1 MELLHVYSLEE
12 ARALLSE
19 RAAAAPF
26 GVERL
31 GLAEAAGRVL
41 AEDVTAAADIPA
53 FARSTVDGY
62 ALRSADTHGCTE
74 SIPAF
79 LDILEEIQIGRP
91 AAHRVTPGTCAYVPT
106 GGMLPEGADAV
117 VMVEYCENLDER
129 TVSVGAPAAAGENVI
144 RAGEDIQAGRPLL
157 PRGTR
162 LGAAQI
168 GALAAAGAA
177 EVSVIKPPRVW
188 VLSTGDE
195 LARPGQPLKPGQVY
209 DINTRAVA
217 AAAEKLGFAVTCT
230 RALPD
235 SYEEIRGA
243 VREGMANADIVIL
256 SGGSSKGKK
265 DMTGQI
271 LDELASPGV
280 FVHGLAVKP
289 GKPTILAWDKPS
301 RTILAGLP
309 GHPAAALMVF
319 QQIFGWYWRQRA
331 GERERPAAYA
341 ALETNLPG
349 AGGKTTFY
357 LVELLEGPE
366 GLAARPILG
375 KSGLI
380 TPMAVADG
388 YIRIDR
394 NREGLRQG
402 TAVAVYPLS

>member
-12 ARALLSE
+12 ARALLLE
-19 RAAAAPF
+19 CTAAAPF
-26 GVERL
+26 GTEII
-31 GLAEAAGRVL
+31 GLPEAAGRVL
-41 AEDVTAAADIPA
+41 AEDITAAENIPA

-62 ALRSADTHGCTE
+62 AVRSADTHGCTE
-74 SIPAF
+74 SIPVF
-79 LDILEEIQIGRP
+79 LDILEEIQIGR
-91 AAHRVTPGTCAYVPT
+91 AAARRVTPGACAYVPT

-117 VMVEYCENLDER
+117 VMVEYCENLDEG
-129 TVSVGAPAAAGENVI
+129 TVAVGSPAAAGQNVI
-144 RAGEDIQAGRPLL
+144 QAGEDIRAGRPLL

-162 LGAAQI
+162 LGGAQI
-168 GALAAAGAA
+168 GALAAAGVA
-177 EVSVIKPPRVW
+177 EASVVKPPTVW

-195 LARPGQPLKPGQVY
+195 LVRPGRPLKPGQVY
-209 DINTRAVA
+209 DINTFALA
-217 AAAEKLGFAVTCT
+217 AAAEKLGFAVTHT

-235 SYEEIRGA
+235 SYREIHGA
-243 VREGMANADIVIL
+243 VREGMAKADIVIL

-265 DMTGQI
+265 DMTGRI

-289 GKPTILAWDKPS
+289 GKPTILAWDEPS

-319 QQIFGWYWRQRA
+319 QQIFGWYWRQRT
-331 GERERPAAYA
+331 GERERPAAHA

-349 AGGKTTFY
+349 AGGKTTFC
-357 LVELLEGPE
+357 LVELLEGAE
-366 GLAARPILG
+366 GLVARPILG

-388 YIRIDR
+388 YIRIER
-394 NREGLRQG
+394 NCEGLRQG
-402 TAVAVYPLS
+402 ATVAVYPLS

>member
-1 MELLHVYSLEE
+1 MELLHVYSLEG
-12 ARALLSE
+12 ARELLLE
-19 RAAAAPF
+19 HTAAAPF
-26 GVERL
+26 GTERL

-62 ALRSADTHGCTE
+62 AVRSDDTHGCTE

-91 AAHRVTPGTCAYVPT
+91 AACRVTPGACAYVPT

-117 VMVEYCENLDER
+117 VMAEFCENLDER
-129 TVSVGAPAAAGENVI
+129 TVAVGSPAAAGENVI
-144 RAGEDIQAGRPLL
+144 QAGEDIRADQPLL
-157 PRGTR
+157 SRGTR
-162 LGAAQI
+162 LGAARI
-168 GALAAAGAA
+168 GALSAAGVA
-177 EVSVIKPPRVW
+177 EVSVAKPPAVW

-195 LARPGQPLKPGQVY
+195 LVQPGRPLKPGQVY
-209 DINTRAVA
+209 DINAYAVA

-230 RALPD
+230 RTLPD

-243 VREGMANADIVIL
+243 VREGMIKADIVIL

-265 DMTGQI
+265 DMTGKI

-289 GKPTILAWDKPS
+289 GKPTILAWDEPS

-319 QQIFGWYWRQRA
+319 QQIFGWYWRQRT
-331 GERERPAAYA
+331 GERERPAAHA
-341 ALETNLPG
+341 ALEANLPG

-357 LVELLEGPE
+357 LVELLESPE
-366 GLAARPILG
+366 GLVARPVLG

-380 TPMAVADG
+380 TPMAGADG
-388 YIRIDR
+388 YIRIERDC
-394 NREGLRQG
+394 EGLGRG
-402 TAVAVYPLS
+402 TTVAVYPLS